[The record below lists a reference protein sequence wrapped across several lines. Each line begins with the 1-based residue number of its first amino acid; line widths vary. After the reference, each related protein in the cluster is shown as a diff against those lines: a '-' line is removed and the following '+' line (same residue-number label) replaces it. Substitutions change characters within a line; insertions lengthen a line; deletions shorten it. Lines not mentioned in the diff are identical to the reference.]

1 MTNASTCLLRV
12 PAGQTAG
19 LVQTLR
25 DKGIFVEAELLP
37 AKVNIS
43 RDDFDTVCAALKDA
57 GIGYIVESAN

>member
-1 MTNASTCLLRV
+1 M
-12 PAGQTAG
+12 PG

-25 DKGIFVEAELLP
+25 DKGIYVEAELLP